1 MNKSVKIAVFA
12 SGSGSNAEN
21 INNYLLSNYNQKIDC
36 ILCNKKDAFVFE
48 RAEKMGVDS
57 FYFDKK
63 SFYSATEIIDLLI
76 DREIDFIILAGFL
89 LKVPEELIRRFEDK
103 IINIHP
109 ALLPNYGGKG
119 MYGMNV
125 HRAVIENKEPKSGI
139 TIHLVNE
146 EYDKG
151 RILFQ
156 AETTILETDTPEDLA
171 QNIHQLEYKHFPEV
185 IVDYINSFSS

>member
-1 MNKSVKIAVFA
+1 MNKSVKIAIFA

-21 INNYLLSNYNQKIDC
+21 INDYLLNNYDLKIDC

-48 RAEKMGVDS
+48 RAKKMDVDS
-57 FYFDKK
+57 FYFDKNA
-63 SFYSATEIIDLLI
+63 FHSASQIVDLLTE
-76 DREIDFIILAGFL
+76 RKIDFIVLAGFL
-89 LKVPEELIRRFEDK
+89 LKIPEEIIRRFEDR
-103 IINIHP
+103 ILNIHP

-125 HRAVIENKEPKSGI
+125 HRAVIENKETESGI

-151 RILFQ
+151 EILFQ
-156 AETTILETDTPEDLA
+156 ATTAISTTDTPEDLA

-185 IVDYINSFSS
+185 IIEYIKRITH

>member
-21 INNYLLSNYNQKIDC
+21 INDYLLSNYNHKIDC

-48 RAEKMGVDS
+48 RAKKMEVDS

-63 SFYSATEIIDLLI
+63 AFYSATEIIDLLI
-76 DREIDFIILAGFL
+76 DRDIDFIILAGFL

-156 AETTILETDTPEDLA
+156 AETSISETDTPEDLA